1 MGSKL
6 RNLGLGWGAFLMS
19 MSAWAEESKYNLPTP
34 QSALARE
41 IFDLHILIMWVCVA
55 IFVVV
60 FGVMFYSIWK
70 HRKSVGHKAANF
82 HENTQVEIIWT
93 VIPFAILIAM
103 AIPASK
109 TILNMRDSSNPDMTV
124 KVIAYQWKWEYD
136 YPAEGIKFLSNL
148 STPRD
153 QIEGSAQKGE
163 NYLLEVDNPLVVPV
177 GKKVRLLLT
186 ANDVIHAWSVQA
198 FGIKQDAIPGFIKD
212 AWFKAEKPG
221 TFRGQCSELCGK
233 DHGFMPIV
241 VEVKTQED
249 YDKWLAEQKAK
260 TAAVTLDPNK
270 TYTLDELKT
279 QGEKVYVAHCAACHQ
294 PTGAGTPP
302 VFPALTGSPVTTGAK
317 AGHIDMVMNG
327 SKKNPAMAA
336 FGKQLNDVELA
347 AVITYERNG
356 LGNAVG
362 DVVQPAEI
370 KALRK

>member
-34 QSALARE
+34 QSALAQE

-109 TILNMRDSSNPDMTV
+109 TILNMRDASNPDMTV
-124 KVIAYQWKWEYD
+124 KVIAYQWKWEYE

-163 NYLLEVDNPLVVPV
+163 HYLLEVDNPLVVPV
-177 GKKVRLLLT
+177 GKKIRLLLT

-212 AWFKAEKPG
+212 AWFKADKPG

-279 QGEKVYVAHCAACHQ
+279 QGEKVYTAHCAACHQ

-302 VFPALTGSPVTTGAK
+302 VFPALTGSPLTTGAK

-362 DVVQPAEI
+362 DAVQPAEI

>member
-34 QSALARE
+34 QSALAQE

-109 TILNMRDSSNPDMTV
+109 TILNMRDASNPDMTV
-124 KVIAYQWKWEYD
+124 KVIGYQWKWEYE

-163 NYLLEVDNPLVVPV
+163 HYLLEVDNPLVVPV
-177 GKKVRLLLT
+177 GKKIRLLLT

-212 AWFKAEKPG
+212 AWFKADKPG

-279 QGEKVYVAHCAACHQ
+279 QGEKVYTAHCAACHQ

-302 VFPALTGSPVTTGAK
+302 VFPALTGSPLTTGAK

-362 DVVQPAEI
+362 DAVQPAEI

>member
-34 QSALARE
+34 QSALAQE

-109 TILNMRDSSNPDMTV
+109 TILNMRDASNPDMTV
-124 KVIAYQWKWEYD
+124 KVIGYQWKWEYE

-212 AWFKAEKPG
+212 AWFKADKPG

-279 QGEKVYVAHCAACHQ
+279 QGEKVYTAHCAACHQ

-362 DVVQPAEI
+362 DAVQPAEI